1 MAKHTSS
8 DEFKGATPVPSP
20 INPPAPAQK
29 KARARKAELSSSAAS
44 PQAEAAPDYAA
55 LGLDGDKARQA
66 ESLRL
71 ESLEL
76 GRKSTHTV
84 FEWGRIAAALHGLA
98 DDQKHFAKL
107 AKGVLKLSR
116 TGAENY
122 KRVHEHLAPY
132 RDRLVRVGMIA
143 SGLYDL
149 ATVEPEQVEEVLGVR
164 EAGQE
169 LTLAQIKAIVGKG
182 GTTATSPDDGG
193 PEGLKAAIAEK
204 TAFATKLFSDTLYQM
219 LRDVHVALE
228 PHRAGGQVN
237 KGKALDALMHPARL
251 AGGLVESL
259 SYAAQIPGDRVPAGT
274 IHVLPVA
281 ENRWVTLRRV
291 LYKMGSAESW
301 PKAEA
306 AGTWLAETVVPEF
319 EWALGSD
326 RAEKAKA
333 VLEER
338 AAAAEAERVKVE
350 KDRERA
356 KAEQKKARQK
366 AKLDKAKAQ
375 KAALREAKTAAKL
388 SAVMGS
394 VMADVAGSSPS
405 TAKEA

>member
-8 DEFKGATPVPSP
+8 DEFDGATPVPSP

-29 KARARKAELSSSAAS
+29 KARARKAELSASAAS

-76 GRKSTHTV
+76 GRKSTGTV
-84 FEWGRIAAALHGLA
+84 FEWGRIAASLHGLA

-122 KRVHEHLAPY
+122 KRVHDHLVPY

-143 SGLYDL
+143 SGLYEL
-149 ATVEPEQVEEVLGVR
+149 ATAEPEQIEEALAVR
-164 EAGQE
+164 EGGQE
-169 LTLAQIKAIVGKG
+169 LTLAQIKAMVGKG
-182 GTTATSPDDGG
+182 DTPVTSPDEGG
-193 PEGLKAAIAEK
+193 IAGLKARIAEK
-204 TAFATKLFSDTLYQM
+204 TAIGVAELIGNVEELFEAVL
-219 LRDVHVALE
+219 VALE
-228 PHRAGGQVN
+228 PHRQ
-237 KGKALDALMHPARL
+237 GKRIVVKDIQRPFIHPSRLIREQLQWLTWRAVPAPDGFGEGAIHHDPLNSEDGWYKLDNML
-251 AGGLVESL
+251 ESL
-259 SYAAQIPGDRVPAGT
+259 GGYEKWPAA
-274 IHVLPVA
+274 A
-281 ENRWVTLRRV
+281 EV
-291 LYKMGSAESW
+291 GA
-301 PKAEA
+301 
-306 AGTWLAETVVPEF
+306 WLTDTVVPQLA
-319 EWALGSD
+319 WLLGD
-326 RAEKAKA
+326 RANKGFA
-333 VLEER
+333 VIDKL
-338 AAAAEAERVKVE
+338 AAAAEAERVKAE
-350 KDRERA
+350 KARERA

-405 TAKEA
+405 SAKEA